1 MTMMMNQMMLTSADP
16 AGNGV
21 MQDWISGHWHW
32 NRLNYPVAPLSAL
45 HALFLLFLLSPSSFL
60 WQGAKRYIFS
70 SALSPKAPSCIYFR
84 PFFLHL
90 RRQSLIIF
98 ERLRAKALKRIN
110 YLRALWRTYW
120 PSFRLA
126 AFAVRRYWHHRFGS
140 LRSPAVIIHHRFGSP
155 RSPITFTHRSPIQNI
170 NQRFG
175 SFSFWFAFGCG
186 WALYVLFAPAVSHRA
201 FRLFFEHFSAL
212 RKVLEK
218 FEEVI
223 DSDTLWPFSVNIH
236 HHLRKRILV
245 FVAEW
250 VRHIYMVPDND
261 VPYSG

>member
-1 MTMMMNQMMLTSADP
+1 MICSIAHFVMNMWEWFYSVNFYLHFFLLLSP
-16 AGNGV
+16 
-21 MQDWISGHWHW
+21 S
-32 NRLNYPVAPLSAL
+32 PLLSFFL
-45 HALFLLFLLSPSSFL
+45 FSFFLLFLLSPSSFL

-70 SALSPKAPSCIYFR
+70 SVLSPKAPSCIYFR
-84 PFFLHL
+84 AFLHL
-90 RRQSLIIF
+90 RRQGLIIF
-98 ERLRAKALKRIN
+98 VRLRAKALKRIN
-110 YLRALWRTYW
+110 YLRGLWRTYS

-175 SFSFWFAFGCG
+175 SFSFRFAFGCG
-186 WALYVLFAPAVSHRA
+186 WALYVLFAPVVSHHA
-201 FRLFFEHFSAL
+201 FRLFFEDFSAL

-218 FEEVI
+218 FEKVI
-223 DSDTLWPFSVNIH
+223 DSDTLWPFSINVH

-261 VPYSG
+261 APYSG

>member
-1 MTMMMNQMMLTSADP
+1 MICSIAHFVMNMWEWSYSV
-16 AGNGV
+16 NF
-21 MQDWISGHWHW
+21 
-32 NRLNYPVAPLSAL
+32 YL
-45 HALFLLFLLSPSSFL
+45 HFFLLLSPSSLLFSSFFLLSPSSFL

-70 SALSPKAPSCIYFR
+70 SVLSPKAPSCIYFR
-84 PFFLHL
+84 AFLHL

-110 YLRALWRTYW
+110 YLRGLWRTYS

-186 WALYVLFAPAVSHRA
+186 WALYVLFAPVVSHHA
-201 FRLFFEHFSAL
+201 SRLFFWGFLCVAKSS
-212 RKVLEK
+212 RKVWESHR
-218 FEEVI
+218 F
-223 DSDTLWPFSVNIH
+223 
-236 HHLRKRILV
+236 
-245 FVAEW
+245 
-250 VRHIYMVPDND
+250 RHFMAFFN
-261 VPYSG
+261 